1 MLERVGRCWSP
12 FPRSDRIY
20 LPRAGKRNNL
30 GEAGVRRPEIRKL
43 YLVHGLMEWADQNS
57 PATVFA
63 LRPFFYFLFHFYF
76 CFYFYFSPSGFSSTM
91 SATSLPLPL
100 NGARPTYARY
110 TGKEN
115 ENEQEHLLLV
125 TCIYP
130 WQPAAAMA
138 IAFLVY
144 AGTNRWCPRAGCRR
158 TAGFNQLHYSNF
170 FSQLLLESPITA
182 CISNYMSSLHSHK
195 QSEAI
200 VLHSHR
206 PVNARNSTGP

>member
-1 MLERVGRCWSP
+1 MS
-12 FPRSDRIY
+12 RSEF
-20 LPRAGKRNNL
+20 ARN
-30 GEAGVRRPEIRKL
+30 GVRIAPIFSFIFISFFL
-43 YLVHGLMEWADQNS
+43 
-57 PATVFA
+57 F
-63 LRPFFYFLFHFYF
+63 FFYFCIFLFIFYL
-76 CFYFYFSPSGFSSTM
+76 FSPSGFSYIM

-100 NGARPTYARY
+100 DGARPTYARY

-115 ENEQEHLLLV
+115 ENQQEQLLLV

-130 WQPAAAMA
+130 WQLAAAMA

-144 AGTNRWCPRAGCRR
+144 AGTNRWWPRAGCPR

-200 VLHSHR
+200 ILHLHR